1 MAIQHASPGQIID
14 ISPLGELLAESKTIA
29 LFKSNDIEVIRLVLL
44 AGKSF
49 PSHSLPGEVTIQCI
63 EGVMSVSASGIDSIL
78 RAGQL
83 VYLQGNVL
91 HSVNAL
97 ENASALVSIA
107 LVK

>member
-1 MAIQHASPGQIID
+1 MAITHASPGQIID
-14 ISPLGELLAESKTIA
+14 ISPLGEQLAESKTVA

-49 PSHSLPGEVTIQCI
+49 PPHTVSGEVTIQCI

-78 RAGQL
+78 RIGQL
-83 VYLQGNVL
+83 IYLQGNVL

-97 ENASALVSIA
+97 ENASALITIA

>member
-49 PSHSLPGEVTIQCI
+49 PSHRLPGEVTIQCI

-97 ENASALVSIA
+97 ENASALVTIA
-107 LVK
+107 LVN

>member
-1 MAIQHASPGQIID
+1 MAISHASPGQVID
-14 ISPLGELLAESKTIA
+14 VSPLGEHLAESKTIA
-29 LFKSNDIEVIRLVLL
+29 LFKSSDIEVIRLVLL

-49 PSHSLPGEVTIQCI
+49 PPHKVSGEVTIHCI
-63 EGVMSVSASGIDSIL
+63 EGAMSVSAGGVDSSL

-83 VYLQGNVL
+83 IYLEANVL

-97 ENASALVSIA
+97 ENTSALVTIV

>member
-1 MAIQHASPGQIID
+1 MAIPHASPGQIID
-14 ISPLGELLAESKTIA
+14 ILPLGEHLAESTTVA

-49 PSHSLPGEVTIQCI
+49 PPHKVAGEVTIQCI
-63 EGVMSVSASGIDSIL
+63 EGVMTVSTGGIDSIL
-78 RAGQL
+78 RVGQL
-83 VYLQGNVL
+83 IYLQGNVL

-97 ENASALVSIA
+97 ENASALVTIA